1 MLNFFNY
8 IGGKKYM
15 LKYILKLL
23 DYSKYCYIEL
33 FGGSGKVL
41 LNKPMHKV
49 EIYNDRDGDI
59 FNLWYVCKYKFDE
72 FKKEL
77 DDLIYCEDLF
87 KYFKNLKPENDVMRA
102 VRTYYLFNCSIS
114 GIGDVFSTGYVR
126 NQSLSLMNKIENLRN
141 IFERIKYVQIL
152 NKDFRRIL
160 ESIKNK
166 DSVMLY
172 ADPPYYGTEHYYEG
186 FSRED
191 HVVLADYLNKAKYS
205 VIVSYYYFDDI
216 ERLYPRG
223 KWKYYEIISTKY
235 SVVIRPT
242 HENVQKTKAVELLLV
257 NYNVKNNLNLG
268 LIEEHD

>member
-1 MLNFFNY
+1 MVNLFKY
-8 IGGKKYM
+8 IGGKHHM
-15 LKYILKLL
+15 VNDIIRLL
-23 DYSKYCYIEL
+23 DYSKECYVEL

-41 LNKPMHKV
+41 LNKPRHKV
-49 EIYNDRDGDI
+49 EVYNDIDGDI

-102 VRTYYLFNCSIS
+102 VRTYYLFNCSIVGFS
-114 GIGDVFSTGYVR
+114 DVFCMSYAK
-126 NQSLSLMNKIENLRN
+126 NESLCLMNKIENLRS

-172 ADPPYYGTEHYYEG
+172 ADPPYYNAERYYEG

-205 VIVSYYYFDDI
+205 VMVSYYYFDGV
-216 ERLYPRG
+216 EELYPPGRWHYHRFEKIKFSG
-223 KWKYYEIISTKY
+223 ANEDR
-235 SVVIRPT
+235 V
-242 HENVQKTKAVELLLV
+242 VELLITNYDTSLV
-257 NYNVKNNLNLG
+257 
-268 LIEEHD
+268 